1 MNEKTFIY
9 VNKNGKKIEEE
20 LNGRDIDQVVFDVHS
35 VDPDAFIWMLDN
47 KAQAYVVPPVGRIM
61 TKRQKDKLA
70 CLLDD
75 YLDKLNSLKYRSTY
89 ENPQFT
95 RDLGDG
101 GCLLSP
107 CKKSLLTEG
116 LKAKMKEVVLSWAE
130 LAVAPAP
137 AKPDPDPAADDG
149 KKKDPDPAADDGK
162 KKDPDPAAD
171 DGKKKDPD
179 PVDDDDDDGDGK
191 KKGPDP
197 VDDGIDHFQEGVDGF
212 RAAYKRLLKESGS
225 KRGPASF

>member
-20 LNGRDIDQVVFDVHS
+20 LNGRNIDQVVFDVHS
-35 VDPDAFIWMLDN
+35 IDPDAFIWMLDN
-47 KAQAYVVPPVGRIM
+47 KAQAYIVPPVGRIM

-75 YLDKLNSLKYRSTY
+75 YLDKLNSLKYRSVY

-137 AKPDPDPAADDG
+137 AKPDPDPADDG

-162 KKDPDPAAD
+162 KKDPDPDPADDDSDDGKKKDPDPDPAD

-179 PVDDDDDDGDGK
+179 PVDDD
-191 KKGPDP
+191 
-197 VDDGIDHFQEGVDGF
+197 IDHFQKGVNDF